1 MEKIDLE
8 IAKRLSKNARTPFSH
23 IAKQLNLFTAYVI
36 ERYKKLKESG
46 FFIRSSITVDM
57 EKLGYPANTMILIK
71 TVGPKIMGIH
81 KRILEIPNVIVLT
94 KIIGEWDLLAIIP
107 LASFKDLFE
116 IEKQLG
122 AISGI
127 EKFQIKINPQF
138 PKWPINFSIPLD
150 CALSNNV

>member
-1 MEKIDLE
+1 
-8 IAKRLSKNARTPFSH
+8 
-23 IAKQLNLFTAYVI
+23 
-36 ERYKKLKESG
+36 
-46 FFIRSSITVDM
+46 
-57 EKLGYPANTMILIK
+57 MILIK